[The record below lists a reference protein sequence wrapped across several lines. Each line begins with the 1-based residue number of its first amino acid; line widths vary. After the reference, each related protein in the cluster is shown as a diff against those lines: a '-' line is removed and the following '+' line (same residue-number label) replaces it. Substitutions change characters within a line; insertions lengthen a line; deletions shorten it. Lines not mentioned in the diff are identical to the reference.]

1 MSWSERIAQG
11 LQSRR
16 QADAYRRRLAIIGGN
31 GPSLQYRGR
40 QYLNF
45 SSNDYLGLARNPD
58 IIAAWAEG
66 ASAHGVG
73 SGGSGHVAGYSEA
86 HRDLEQ
92 RLAGWLGYERA
103 LLFNA
108 GYAANQGLIAA
119 LVAKGDMV
127 LADKLSHASLLE
139 AAVLSPGQL
148 RRFHHND
155 AGSLRQLT
163 RAECTGN
170 RLAITE
176 GIFSMDGDS
185 APLAALQRGIADAG
199 GWLLVDDAHGFGV
212 VGEQGRGSAWQQGC
226 HPELLVVTFGKA
238 AGVAGAAVLCA
249 EPVAEY
255 LLQYAR
261 HLIYSTAMPPAQVCA
276 IDASL
281 DAIIRGDGLRAQL
294 GRNITRFRAGAAGLG
309 YRLAPSASA
318 IQPLLVG
325 ENGRALE
332 LTESLRERGCWL
344 MAIRPPTV
352 PVGGARL
359 RITLTAAHQSADI
372 DCLLEALADVRRP
385 A

>member
-1 MSWSERIAQG
+1 MDWSERINEG
-11 LQSRR
+11 LLARQ
-16 QADAYRRRLAIIGGN
+16 QADAYRRRHAIRGGN
-31 GPSLQYRGR
+31 DRVLDYQGR
-40 QYLNF
+40 RYLNF
-45 SSNDYLGLARNPD
+45 SSNDYLGLSRNPG
-58 IIAAWAEG
+58 IIAAWGKG
-66 ASAHGVG
+66 ALEHGVG
-73 SGGSGHVAGYSEA
+73 SGGSGHVAGYSERHQA
-86 HRDLEQ
+86 LER
-92 RLAGWLGYERA
+92 RLADWLGYERA

-119 LVAKGDMV
+119 LAAKGDMM

-139 AAVLSPGQL
+139 AAALSPAQL
-148 RRFHHND
+148 RRFQHND
-155 AGSLRQLT
+155 ADSLRKLA

-185 APLAALQRGIADAG
+185 APLCDLHRIIREAG

-212 VGEQGRGSAWQQGC
+212 TGGQGRGSAWEQGC
-226 HPELLVVTFGKA
+226 HPEILVVTFGKA

-276 IDASL
+276 IEASL
-281 DAIIRGDGLRAQL
+281 DAIIGGDPLRHRLRRHIA
-294 GRNITRFRAGAAGLG
+294 RFRAGAAGLG
-309 YRLAPSASA
+309 YRLAPSDSA

-325 ENGRALE
+325 DNALALA
-332 LTESLRERGCWL
+332 LTERLRGQGCWL
-344 MAIRPPTV
+344 TAIRPPTV
-352 PVGGARL
+352 PAGGARL
-359 RITLTAAHQSADI
+359 RITLTAAHQTADI
-372 DCLLEALADVRRP
+372 ERLLEALEHARRP

>member
-1 MSWSERIAQG
+1 MTWCERITQG
-11 LQSRR
+11 LQSRQ
-16 QADAYRRRLAIIGGN
+16 QADAYRRRRAIIGGN
-31 GPSLQYRGR
+31 GRCLRYRGR

-45 SSNDYLGLARNPD
+45 SSNDYLGLARDPN
-58 IIAAWAEG
+58 IIAAWGRG

-73 SGGSGHVAGYSEA
+73 SGGSGHVAGYSEVHQA
-86 HRDLEQ
+86 LEQ

-108 GYAANQGLIAA
+108 GYAANQGLVAA
-119 LVAKGDMV
+119 LVEKGDMV
-127 LADKLSHASLLE
+127 LADRLSHASLLE
-139 AAVLSPGQL
+139 AALLSPGQL

-155 AGSLRQLT
+155 PDSLRRLAQT
-163 RAECTGN
+163 ECSGN

-185 APLAALQRGIADAG
+185 APLVDLQRGITDAG

-212 VGEQGRGSAWQQGC
+212 VGEQGRGSAWRQGC
-226 HPELLVVTFGKA
+226 HPDLLVVTFGKA

-261 HLIYSTAMPPAQVCA
+261 HLIYSTAMPPAQACA
-276 IDASL
+276 INASL
-281 DAIIRGDGLRAQL
+281 DAIIGGDELRAQL
-294 GRNITRFRAGAAGLG
+294 GRNIARFRTGAADLG

-325 ENGRALE
+325 DNLRALE

-344 MAIRPPTV
+344 TAIRPPTV
-352 PVGGARL
+352 PAGSARL

-372 DCLLEALADVRRP
+372 DKLLEALDAVRRP